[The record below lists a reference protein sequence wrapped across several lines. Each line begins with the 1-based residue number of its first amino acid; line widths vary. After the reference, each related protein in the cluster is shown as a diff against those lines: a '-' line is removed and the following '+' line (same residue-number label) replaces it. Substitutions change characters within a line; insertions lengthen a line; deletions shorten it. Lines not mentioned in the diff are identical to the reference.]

1 MQIKQNI
8 KNNTIYLDK
17 LINFDFI
24 KIIFDLNRAFFQEYE
39 RKDDVIYLVN
49 NWLFKDTGTPQTAGY
64 FHLEQTHEGNMIK
77 IAGKSI
83 QRESP
88 YLLLEGDFEILF
100 DITDKHD
107 IEITIEIRAGFIPE
121 FYEKML
127 KRFLIKIIDNVKQFI
142 ERMTM

>member
-39 RKDDVIYLVN
+39 RNDDVIYIVN

-64 FHLEQTHEGNMIK
+64 FHLKQTREGNTIK

-88 YLLLEGDFEILF
+88 YLLLQGEFEIFF

-107 IEITIEIRAGFIPE
+107 IEITIEIRAGSIPE

-127 KRFLIKIIDNVKQFI
+127 TRFLIKIIDNVKQFI